1 MKRIMMILL
10 IAIGVSAIAFGQTKM
25 SKDTNNSVEA
35 QVIALEKQGWE
46 TWKNQDRG
54 FLQNVL
60 SEDAVIVGDSGVAD
74 KTQYFKDSFTDCKV
88 KSYSLDNFKVVMLD
102 KNAALLTYMA
112 TQDGVC
118 GGRTIPAKVIASSV
132 YVKRGGKWLNA
143 FYQETPPA
151 Q

>member
-1 MKRIMMILL
+1 MKKLMMILM
-10 IAIGVSAIAFGQTKM
+10 IAIGVSSVAFGQTKM
-25 SKDTNNSVEA
+25 SKESKVEA
-35 QVIALEKQGWE
+35 QLIALEKQSWE
-46 TWKNQDRG
+46 EWKNKNGG
-54 FLQNVL
+54 FFQTLLTDEAVNIGIGGL
-60 SEDAVIVGDSGVAD
+60 SNKSQI
-74 KTQYFKDSFTDCKV
+74 V
-88 KSYSLDNFKVVMLD
+88 KSTSSDCEVKSFSVDNFKVVMLD
-102 KNAALLTYMA
+102 KNVALLTYAA